1 MPVERRTALRNSLLD
16 TMKDPQFVADAAK
29 TQIDIS
35 PMTGEEVEALI
46 AKLSSAPPA
55 VIERT
60 KEAFRND

>member
-1 MPVERRTALRNSLLD
+1 
-16 TMKDPQFVADAAK
+16 VADAVK

-60 KEAFRND
+60 KAAFRND

>member
-1 MPVERRTALRNSLLD
+1 
-16 TMKDPQFVADAAK
+16 MKDPQFVADAVK

-60 KEAFRND
+60 KQAFRND